1 MGESKQPPDR
11 HGPDVLRPRPPSPRA
26 QSSVYGE
33 LRLEDSRRCSRQDV
47 PTAYMVS
54 PEGLASPHGYSEHA
68 RGWATGNDGARV
80 HPDGPRTRLDQTPCR
95 RTVLG
100 CFSVLSLRLLRWS
113 PAAGHPAA
121 PSPASIQTWTLRPSN
136 RGSPGRGNGRTGCSS
151 GLRCRAGCPR
161 VGCPGVRM
169 LHVAKQGAP
178 WPWAPYPD
186 TLPPSPAPP
195 SLTLGEHRKGGVL
208 SLRTGCVCPVA
219 AAPQEPGQARG
230 WGRHRARLSPSP
242 SS

>member
-1 MGESKQPPDR
+1 MRTAGDAPGEMFQLLTWCPQRDWPRPTGTLNMLGAGLQGMMGPERTQTAP
-11 HGPDVLRPRPPSPRA
+11 GPGWTRRPADALCWAASLFSACVSCGGARQLDTPRPPHQLP
-26 QSSVYGE
+26 
-33 LRLEDSRRCSRQDV
+33 SRPGR
-47 PTAYMVS
+47 Y
-54 PEGLASPHGYSEHA
+54 
-68 RGWATGNDGARV
+68 
-80 HPDGPRTRLDQTPCR
+80 GPRTGAAQAGGTGEQDAPLD
-95 RTVLG
+95 
-100 CFSVLSLRLLRWS
+100 W
-113 PAAGHPAA
+113 
-121 PSPASIQTWTLRPSN
+121 
-136 RGSPGRGNGRTGCSS
+136 
-151 GLRCRAGCPR
+151 AGCPR